1 MSPWITQSSTIA
13 YAARPFLE
21 VSREEILLPSGR
33 VIPDFHRIWMSDY
46 AILCAETDDGR
57 ILLAR
62 IYKQGVKDTTLIFPG
77 GCIGEREDPLEAAKR
92 ELLEETGYT
101 AREWRVMAKSVVHAN
116 YGCGQAHF
124 IHAKGLTKT
133 QDAAVDD
140 TEELVVEFHSRA
152 EVRALMERREIVI
165 LDCLAMIGVMGL

>member
-1 MSPWITQSSTIA
+1 MYPWITRSSTLA

-62 IYKQGVKDTTLIFPG
+62 IYKHGVKDTTLIFP
-77 GCIGEREDPLEAAKR
+77 AAASVKTR
-92 ELLEETGYT
+92 T
-101 AREWRVMAKSVVHAN
+101 RWRLRNVNCSKKPATRPAN
-116 YGCGQAHF
+116 GA
-124 IHAKGLTKT
+124 
-133 QDAAVDD
+133 
-140 TEELVVEFHSRA
+140 
-152 EVRALMERREIVI
+152 
-165 LDCLAMIGVMGL
+165 